1 MEDADV
7 ISVRLYLVSPP
18 LRSQHLISGSLE
30 WKKHTKILRA
40 SSSESDME
48 TPQQRIGGST
58 LKKKMDNAFQ
68 LPLKE
73 KELGKRF
80 NCLAVVYDFIICY
93 SFSSP
98 FFVCHIFPV
107 YHEALVSNHKKNP
120 KLCVIVEDYLVEPF
134 MNNLARSIPPYNSGC
149 HNRPEPFP
157 YCRVNWCPFGGQ
169 ATGTAVKIVETSLC
183 PLVRLGVFS

>member
-1 MEDADV
+1 MKETHKNIKGV
-7 ISVRLYLVSPP
+7 IFRVRYGNPP
-18 LRSQHLISGSLE
+18 AENWGFNI
-30 WKKHTKILRA
+30 KI
-40 SSSESDME
+40 
-48 TPQQRIGGST
+48 
-58 LKKKMDNAFQ
+58 KKKMDNAFQ

-157 YCRVNWCPFGGQ
+157 YCRVN
-169 ATGTAVKIVETSLC
+169 
-183 PLVRLGVFS
+183 